1 MLLEKGQVSTFG
13 GNIYFA
19 VDGTF
24 FQTLKLTQSAGNI
37 DEKCSAD
44 MPQEREKWGVGL
56 GANLHLYVSQ
66 ISHPFQQH
74 YRISCQTVGVEE
86 LFAMTLD

>member
-1 MLLEKGQVSTFG
+1 MKNALQTCLRKEK
-13 GNIYFA
+13 N
-19 VDGTF
+19 
-24 FQTLKLTQSAGNI
+24 
-37 DEKCSAD
+37 
-44 MPQEREKWGVGL
+44 GVLGL

-66 ISHPFQQH
+66 ISHPIQQH